1 MFQGRRYQYQDN
13 KELAP
18 QNIKTREYL
27 ASNIVILSIT
37 FMKNGMLH
45 PNNYKMRPHG

>member
-18 QNIKTREYL
+18 QNINTRECF
-27 ASNIVILSIT
+27 AFNIVILSIT
-37 FMKNGMLH
+37 FLKKEMLH
-45 PNNYKMRPHG
+45 PT